1 MFLLHS
7 YKFFIKIQVDNVKA
21 LGESDEHT
29 DNDIMLVAIS
39 SVQLLSRVQCFCD
52 SVARQAP
59 LSVGFSRQE
68 CWDGLPFPSP
78 GDLPDPG
85 KLPRLHKEN
94 P

>member
-39 SVQLLSRVQCFCD
+39 SVQLLSRV
-52 SVARQAP
+52 
-59 LSVGFSRQE
+59 
-68 CWDGLPFPSP
+68 
-78 GDLPDPG
+78 
-85 KLPRLHKEN
+85 RLFVT